1 MAIAK
6 MEKLT
11 VIGLSREQETFI
23 NALMRLGVVQI
34 NAQESKLCD
43 VQWNQMVDKDDSGRL
58 VSKWEAELD
67 RIDHALEMLDRFN
80 DEKKPLIFERARISE
95 TEFDAT
101 LEYEYEI
108 RHQMLKL
115 TKLSRRYSHMLVRE
129 NRALTARQALL
140 PWQTYDVPV
149 QDYRTRSTQVWQGVI
164 PGSGDSAD
172 FLKIL
177 GDKTGYA
184 DAEVVYSDSEQHYI
198 SVVFYE
204 PAAEEVQGVLR
215 DLGFNR
221 ITLPIDSGSVAE
233 AIGRLEVQ
241 LDETRAEKQSIAE
254 QVRTFTSFGPTL
266 KLYHDEIAMRRDCAG
281 IREKFLVTD
290 STFFL
295 EGWYP
300 KIARG
305 RVEALLNAKNCY
317 FEMTQPGKEEDA
329 PVLLLNHSLVKPF
342 EAITKL
348 YALPSSKG
356 IDATPFFSFFYALFF
371 GMMLSDAAY
380 GVIITVGTF
389 VMRRKYHLEGM
400 LKQLVDMF
408 FLCGIST
415 TFWGI
420 MFGSF
425 FGDVIT
431 QVSTHFFGHTV
442 DFPTL
447 WFNPIEE
454 PMRLLFFSLIL
465 GLIHIF
471 LAMGLS
477 AYMSIRDGQPL
488 AALFDTGF
496 WYILI
501 VSLIGYLAGG
511 MITGVPASLTILCK
525 WLAVASALGI
535 VATAGREK
543 KTIIGKIVGGLGSLY
558 GITGYLSDVLSY
570 SRILALGLAT
580 GVISSVFNTLGTLAG
595 SGILG
600 ALVMLVAFCIGH
612 PYNIAI
618 NALGSF
624 VHSCRLQYVEFFGRF
639 YQSGGETYRP
649 FCENTKYVTI
659 IKEEL

>member
-1 MAIAK
+1 MD
-6 MEKLT
+6 KLA
-11 VIGLSREQETFI
+11 VIGLSREQDALIE
-23 NALMRLGVVQI
+23 ALMRLGVVQV
-34 NAQESKLCD
+34 NAQDSKVCD
-43 VQWNQMVDKDDSGRL
+43 EKWNGLLRKDDACKW
-58 VSKWEAELD
+58 VSKWDSELD
-67 RIDHALEMLDRFN
+67 RIENALILLDRFI
-80 DEKKPLIFERARISE
+80 DRKPPLIRERTRISE
-95 TEFDAT
+95 RDFDST

-108 RHQMLKL
+108 RRQMLRV
-115 TKLSRRYSHMLVRE
+115 TKLSRRYNHVLLRE
-129 NRALTARQALL
+129 NRAVTARQALM
-140 PWQTYDVPV
+140 PWQDYDIPA
-149 QDYRTRSTQVWQGVI
+149 QDYKTQSTQVWQGVI
-164 PGSGDSAD
+164 PGSNDSAD

-177 GDKTGYA
+177 AEKTGYA
-184 DAEVVYSDSEQHYI
+184 DAEVVHSDNEQHYI
-198 SVVFYE
+198 SIVFYE
-204 PAAEEVQGVLR
+204 PAAEEVQNALR

-221 ITLPIDSGSVAE
+221 ISLPIQSGSVQD
-233 AIGRLEVQ
+233 AIQTLDTHLET
-241 LDETRAEKQSIAE
+241 LKTEKQSIVD
-254 QVRTFTSFGPTL
+254 QVRAFESFEPTL
-266 KLYHDEIAMRRDCAG
+266 KMYYDEISMRKERAALRD
-281 IREKFLVTD
+281 KFLVTD
-290 STFFL
+290 STCYL
-295 EGWYP
+295 EGWFP
-300 KIARG
+300 RIARKK
-305 RVEALLNAKNCY
+305 VEALLKDKICY
-317 FEMTQPGKEEDA
+317 YEISEPGAEEET
-329 PVLLLNHSLVKPF
+329 PVLLLNKGMVQPF
-342 EAITKL
+342 EAVTKL
-348 YALPSSKG
+348 YSLPASGG

-380 GVIITVGTF
+380 GIIITVGTH
-389 VMRRKYHLEGM
+389 VLRKKYQLEGM

-425 FGDVIT
+425 FGDIIT
-431 QVSTHFFGHTV
+431 QVSRNFFGQTV
-442 DFPTL
+442 NFPTV

-465 GLIHIF
+465 GLIHVF

-488 AALFDTGF
+488 DALYDTGF

-501 VSLIGYLAGG
+501 VSLIGYLGGG
-511 MITGVPASLTILCK
+511 MVQGLPAGLVTVCK
-525 WLAVASALGI
+525 WLAIASALGI

-543 KTIIGKIVGGLGSLY
+543 KGILSRIAGGLGSLY

-600 ALVMLVAFCIGH
+600 AVIMLLAFCIGH

-639 YQSGGETYRP
+639 YQSGGESFRP
-649 FCENTKYVTI
+649 FCENTKYVSI
-659 IKEEL
+659 MKEEL